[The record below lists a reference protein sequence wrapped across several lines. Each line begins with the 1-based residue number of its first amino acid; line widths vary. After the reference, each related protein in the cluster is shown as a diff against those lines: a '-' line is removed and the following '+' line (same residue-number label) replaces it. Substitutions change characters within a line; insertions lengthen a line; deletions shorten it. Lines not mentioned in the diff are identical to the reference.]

1 MKILKSFALVLGFI
15 SLNLFSMH
23 HESSNEDVARG
34 WIEAGYTGKDEAIA
48 YVKKHMAEDGRN
60 YPGRYV
66 GFGFTYNPDAEPG
79 TMVITAITP
88 ESPASEVLKV
98 GDRFTSVNGV
108 EVNEAN
114 MDRLNFRGK
123 PGEEVNTTLERDGN
137 TLTVSVARGIISAN
151 YSKLEVLDNMES
163 GNADEWVPEE
173 SNVIEVLSN
182 ASVVYVLHQSKDI
195 EPSSGLPFEAVSMHR
210 FTFNESGKVAS
221 IRNLSEDRFVLEQ
234 QGYTI
239 SR

>member
-1 MKILKSFALVLGFI
+1 MNLFKSITLVLGLLSFNI
-15 SLNLFSMH
+15 YSMH
-23 HESSNEDVARG
+23 HESSKEDIARS
-34 WIEAGYTGKDEAIA
+34 WVEASYAGKQEAIS
-48 YVKKHMAEDGRN
+48 YVKKHLAEDGKN

-88 ESPASEVLKV
+88 ESPASKVLEV
-98 GDRFTSVNGV
+98 GDSFVSVNGV

-123 PGEEVNTTLERDGN
+123 PGEEVKTILMRQGKKMN
-137 TLTVSVARGIISAN
+137 VSVARGVISAS
-151 YSKLEVLDNMES
+151 YSKMQILDNMES

-173 SNVIEVLSN
+173 SNIMEVLSN
-182 ASVVYVLHQSKDI
+182 DELVYVLHWSKDTD
-195 EPSSGLPFEAVSMHR
+195 EVSGLPFEAVSLTR
-210 FTFNESGKVAS
+210 FRFNDSGKVES

-234 QGYTI
+234 QGFTI